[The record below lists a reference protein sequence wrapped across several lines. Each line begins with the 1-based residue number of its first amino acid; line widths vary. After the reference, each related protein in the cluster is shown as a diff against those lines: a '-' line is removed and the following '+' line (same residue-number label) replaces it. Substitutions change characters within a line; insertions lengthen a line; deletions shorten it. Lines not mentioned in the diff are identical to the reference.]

1 MEFHILCGIP
11 GSGKST
17 LVEKLTGFVISTDSI
32 RRFLWQDESVVKHDK
47 LVFDLAETIMS
58 YLFSRTEDI
67 IFDATNLTIERRKKY
82 INLAKRYDATVTVH
96 WVNCPLHIAIERNS
110 RRDRK
115 VPEMIIKSLYKS
127 FQKPTIDEGMDL
139 IKVYEENLSLSTII
153 TPG

>member
-82 INLAKRYDATVTVH
+82 INLAKRYDATVTVLC
-96 WVNCPLHIAIERNS
+96 VNCHLHIAIERKSS
-110 RRDRK
+110 RYRK
-115 VPEMIIKSLYKS
+115 VPEMIINSLYKS